1 MEERL
6 RPFSARLPTI
16 TIPEPGS
23 KGQIGKE
30 AAKGVKGQS
39 CALRLALR
47 VRMDG
52 TDERVDFY
60 FAPPPR
66 FHRPSINFSHS

>member
-1 MEERL
+1 MEELL

-30 AAKGVKGQS
+30 AATGVKGS
-39 CALRLALR
+39 LAR
-47 VRMDG
+47 YVAG
-52 TDERVDFY
+52 YV
-60 FAPPPR
+60 
-66 FHRPSINFSHS
+66 